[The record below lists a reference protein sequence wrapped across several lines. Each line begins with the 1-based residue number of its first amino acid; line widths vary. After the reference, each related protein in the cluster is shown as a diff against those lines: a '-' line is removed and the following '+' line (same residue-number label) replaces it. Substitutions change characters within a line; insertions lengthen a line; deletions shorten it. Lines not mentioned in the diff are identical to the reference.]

1 MNKTLLMI
9 LLITGLFSFG
19 SVLEAQAGTIFLY
32 SEVAFD
38 SQAQEVGGASATYVT
53 YDIYEFYDPVVYGD
67 LLYTNPIDFIDGDGG
82 EGVNDYLF
90 GLYPGYFADFTT
102 DDYRPNKVLCTLG
115 EHGLRTIFILGPQGY
130 DPYQISTIIP
140 QHYGADGKIEVFN
153 QSDSYAPGDLIIVGY
168 TAVCIQTPTVASV
181 TYETINSAVTND
193 NPQSLG
199 GGRRIFPDRQSP
211 DDQTNRRIVRVRA
224 QLANSGGTPAFT
236 SGVRVYFRN
245 FDVDDP
251 SSDPIIDDTGDLGN
265 DNREGRIVGNPYP
278 PFAAGTLSNT
288 FGITDANG
296 VATVDFT
303 VTRQP
308 GDNFVIAASTD
319 NTYLGGVTVNG
330 TGLKDSTNQ
339 PLPTTR
345 AKRTD
350 LLTIWRKVHLEVD
363 SMGPVG
369 NNLAAGRTD
378 RGTIGATPVWLGVRP
393 NTGNLE
399 IGRFQGGEMK
409 FGPYRFEVLDNTETQ
424 LLIRSNNGDVT
435 IFQNALFQLFD
446 DDDFNDDDGPLGD
459 GTLDGDDGEDVTFRG
474 LTKFTETFSRMQPST
489 DINQNSYAAAYI
501 EPDYTWAENQ
511 PGMNDTD
518 VQFQLEITET
528 LPFFFNEGPVVNERR
543 DSAGMENN
551 EFWIGYI
558 LIGYQSNRD
567 FDPPGNA
574 IVGIAPA
581 VIPGESWTN
590 NADSFLDVPT
600 GSYGAIIYIEVM
612 RDLDATIMGLNSRL
626 KAAPHELG
634 HQFGLLGDTS
644 PLPPSLPNWGIMD
657 SSESLNFVPQHIRV
671 LRFRVAS
678 PGEEGG

>member
-9 LLITGLFSFG
+9 LMITGLFALG
-19 SVLEAQAGTIFLY
+19 SVLEARAGTIFLY

-38 SQAQEVGGASATYVT
+38 AQEQEVGGASATYVT

-140 QHYGADGKIEVFN
+140 QHYGAEAKIQVSN
-153 QSDSYAPGDLIIVGY
+153 QLVENYSSGDLIIVGY
-168 TAVCIQTPTVASV
+168 TGVCIQTPTVASV

-236 SGVRVYFRN
+236 SGVPVYFRN

-251 SSDPIIDDTGDLGN
+251 SSEPMIDDNGDLGN
-265 DNREGRIVGNPYP
+265 DNRDGRFVGSPYP
-278 PFAAGTLSNT
+278 PSAAGTLSNT
-288 FGITDANG
+288 FGTTDANG

-319 NTYLGGVTVNG
+319 ENYLAGVSVNG
-330 TGLKDSTNQ
+330 IGLRDSSNQ
-339 PLPTTR
+339 QLPTIR
-345 AKRTD
+345 AQRTD
-350 LLTIWRKVHLEVD
+350 LLTVWIKVHLEVD

-378 RGTIGATPVWLGVRP
+378 RGTIGVTPVWLDVRP

-409 FGPYRFEVLDNTETQ
+409 FGPYRFEVLDNTETR

-446 DDDFNDDDGPLGD
+446 DDDFNDDDGLLGD
-459 GTLDGDDGEDVTFRG
+459 NALDGDDGELVTFRG
-474 LTKFTETFSRMQPST
+474 LTKFTETFSRLQPST
-489 DINQNSYAAAYI
+489 DVNLNPYAAAYI
-501 EPDYTWAENQ
+501 EPDYTWAETQ
-511 PGMNDTD
+511 PGMNDSN
-518 VQFQLEITET
+518 VQFEFVTFDFPT
-528 LPFFFNEGPVVNERR
+528 YANELRVVNAQR
-543 DSAGMENN
+543 DSVGMEND

-558 LIGYQSNRD
+558 LIGYQSNVGDVDPASDGALGGTAPPINYLTAWTDSVTDSRD
-567 FDPPGNA
+567 
-574 IVGIAPA
+574 V
-581 VIPGESWTN
+581 TR
-590 NADSFLDVPT
+590 
-600 GSYGAIIYIEVM
+600 GSIGALIYIESM
-612 RDLDATIMGLNSRL
+612 RDSDVFDGGDYKIRTV
-626 KAAPHELG
+626 PHELG
-634 HQFGLLGDTS
+634 HQFGLAGDTDTGF
-644 PLPPSLPNWGIMD
+644 GIM
-657 SSESLNFVPQHIRV
+657 SVEGSLLFVPQHINI
-671 LRFRVAS
+671 LRWRQAS
-678 PGEEGG
+678 PGEQ